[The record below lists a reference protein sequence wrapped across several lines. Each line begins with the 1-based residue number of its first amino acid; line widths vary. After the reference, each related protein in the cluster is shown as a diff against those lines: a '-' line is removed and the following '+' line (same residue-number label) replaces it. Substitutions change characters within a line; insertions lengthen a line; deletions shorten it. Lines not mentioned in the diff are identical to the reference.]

1 MKISVR
7 LILSFSAVLF
17 LTVLLSVIGINR
29 VNLIDRDL
37 TQINDVNSVKQRY
50 AINFRGSVHDRAIS
64 LRDVALVSDPAELQ
78 AALNDIT
85 RLAAFYA
92 ESARALDRM
101 FAEATD
107 ISPQERAILAGIKE
121 TEAKTLPL
129 IDTVIERR
137 RAGDTE
143 GMMKVLMQ
151 DARPLFTEWLAR
163 INGFI
168 DLQEGKNQEV
178 ATSARATAAGFETF
192 MIVLTGVALLIG
204 AIVAWWNIHAVMPLR
219 ALTANMLKL
228 ARGDLS
234 VEVPSYDSKDEVGD
248 IVGAVRLFKDSM
260 VEIDRLRASQ
270 ESERAESERQKM
282 SALEAMASRVETESR
297 KAVDHVSER
306 TQAMDRHALSMS
318 SSAEQMSLNSQ
329 SVADSARQ
337 ALGNAEAVA
346 TAAGQMA
353 SSIREISSQVS
364 HGSTVGQRAVE
375 KSDHTEKT
383 IGTLSEAVNR
393 IGEVATLISDIA
405 EQTNLL
411 ALNATIEAARA
422 GDAGKGFAVVASE
435 VKNLAG
441 QTAKATEEIASQ
453 IGNIQSVTKISVDAV
468 QEISR
473 TIGEMSS
480 ITGTIATAIEEQSAA
495 TQEISNNIQ
504 QTADA
509 VREVSK
515 RIVDVSD
522 EAARTGKNASTVRDT
537 STEVATAISDL
548 RELLVR
554 VVRSSMEEVG
564 RQDANRR
571 AGGTNRS

>member
-1 MKISVR
+1 MKISTR

-107 ISPQERAILAGIKE
+107 ISPEERTILAGIKE

-129 IDTVIERR
+129 IDSVIERR

-163 INGFI
+163 INSFI
-168 DLQEGKNQEV
+168 DLQEDKNQKV
-178 ATSARATAAGFETF
+178 ASSARATAAGFETF

-204 AIVAWWNIHAVMPLR
+204 AIVAWWNIHAVVPLR
-219 ALTANMLKL
+219 ALTANMLRL

-234 VEVPSYDSKDEVGD
+234 VEVPSYNSKDEVGE

-306 TQAMDRHALSMS
+306 TQAMDHQALSMS
-318 SSAEQMSLNSQ
+318 SSAERMSLNSQ

-364 HGSTVGQRAVE
+364 HGSTVGRRAVE
-375 KSDHTEKT
+375 KSEHTEKT

-405 EQTNLL
+405 SQTNLL

-441 QTAKATEEIASQ
+441 QTAKATEEIAAQ
-453 IGNIQSVTKISVDAV
+453 IGNIQSVTRVSVDAV

-473 TIGEMSS
+473 TIEEMSS

-504 QTADA
+504 QTAEA

-522 EAARTGKNASTVRDT
+522 EATRTGQNASTVRET

-554 VVRSSMEEVG
+554 VVRNSMEEVS
-564 RQDANRR
+564 RSDAARR
-571 AGGTNRS
+571 TVGAARS